1 MPDARYYVRQAK
13 ILLSMSADTCDP
25 ALSARL
31 RGVAADHL
39 AKALKLKMP
48 SHLRMVSKSPASEII
63 PEAPDV
69 GPACLPAASPSS
81 DTATLSL
88 VAQQQ

>member
-13 ILLSMSADTCDP
+13 ILLSMSADVCDP
-25 ALSARL
+25 ALSDRL

-48 SHLRMVSKSPASEII
+48 SRLRVVSKPPVSEAI
-63 PEAPDV
+63 PKAPDV
-69 GPACLPAASPSS
+69 GPACLPVASPSS
-81 DTATLSL
+81 DTATL
-88 VAQQQ
+88 VPAAHQQ

>member
-13 ILLSMSADTCDP
+13 ILLSMSADICDP
-25 ALSARL
+25 ALSDRL

-48 SHLRMVSKSPASEII
+48 SHLRVVSKPPASDVA

-69 GPACLPAASPSS
+69 EPACLPAASPSS
-81 DTATLSL
+81 DTATLSPA
-88 VAQQQ
+88 AQQ

>member
-1 MPDARYYVRQAK
+1 MPDARYYVAQAK

-25 ALSARL
+25 TLSDRL

-48 SHLRMVSKSPASEII
+48 SRLRVVSKPPVSELI
-63 PEAPDV
+63 PDSPDV
-69 GPACLPAASPSS
+69 GLACLP
-81 DTATLSL
+81 
-88 VAQQQ
+88 